1 MFWEN
6 ASWYVAFFWL
16 HICSIKIKRDMSAGV
31 VHLVHTYANCLWIL
45 VPFSLYAFGIRSTVT
60 SIHLLL
66 VTPSPS
72 VRMSWIEAP
81 SLSRAALKEKAS
93 GGAPQRMWTL
103 HGALPP
109 SFPPFE
115 ECPLPVPQ
123 SVPFPLFHRCSLH
136 SSAVIQCRQEL
147 QKILIC
153 HHVPLKPESDMLANA
168 PMH

>member
-1 MFWEN
+1 M
-6 ASWYVAFFWL
+6 VRGFFWL

-81 SLSRAALKEKAS
+81 LSL
-93 GGAPQRMWTL
+93 
-103 HGALPP
+103 ALPLRRKLPAAHHSECGRCMEP
-109 SFPPFE
+109 SLLPSLPPFE

-136 SSAVIQCRQEL
+136 SSAVIQCRQES
-147 QKILIC
+147 QQTLIC
-153 HHVPLKPESDMLANA
+153 HHVPLKPESDMNTNA
-168 PMH
+168 PSN